1 MTTVTKLT
9 VLNEARIGEDLIYV
23 DDVLVFVNSDEI
35 EEYGQG
41 ALDALAAYLEAE
53 SSSVTLELDNQDE
66 GSWWIEV
73 DKGSLTQVFYEIN
86 DSEFNL
92 KFSQR

>member
-23 DDVLVFVNSDEI
+23 DDALVLVNSDEI

-53 SSSVTLELDNQDE
+53 SSSATLELDNQDE

-73 DKGSLTQVFYEIN
+73 DKGSLAQVLYEIS

-92 KFSQR
+92 KFSQQ